1 MFLLVS
7 CVPNHFDLKLE
18 HLGFAFCETLGPLE
32 NVSGCCHLA
41 YWFCLALPASQLCVT
56 CNGQWVWHHL
66 CFQSPCVTC
75 AYYLRTGVLLQQRFV
90 IVQFSRICGLSP
102 PPATHN
108 SRVSWGDPLS
118 SLLSVVLPCPLPF
131 FCQECWI
138 SLGNFSSSSCRS
150 LVSQVWVILRTKP
163 GDEK

>member
-7 CVPNHFDLKLE
+7 CMPNHFESKIE

-41 YWFCLALPASQLCVT
+41 YWFCLALPASRLCVT
-56 CNGQWVWHHL
+56 CNGQWIRHHL
-66 CFQSPCVTC
+66 CFLSPCVTC
-75 AYYLRTGVLLQQRFV
+75 AHYLRIGVLLQQRFV

-102 PPATHN
+102 PHAQ
-108 SRVSWGDPLS
+108 SRVSRGVPLS
-118 SLLSVVLPCPLPF
+118 SLLSMVLPYPLLF
-131 FCQECWI
+131 FCQEYWI
-138 SLGNFSSSSCRS
+138 SLGNFSSSSCCS

-163 GDEK
+163 GDEE

>member
-7 CVPNHFDLKLE
+7 CVPNHFESKIE

-41 YWFCLALPASQLCVT
+41 YWFCLALPASRLCVT
-56 CNGQWVWHHL
+56 CNGQWIRHHL

-75 AYYLRTGVLLQQRFV
+75 AHYLRIGVLLQQRFV

-102 PPATHN
+102 QHAQLKGESGCSPQLATLYG
-108 SRVSWGDPLS
+108 SPLS
-118 SLLSVVLPCPLPF
+118 APVLLSGILD
-131 FCQECWI
+131 
-138 SLGNFSSSSCRS
+138 FS
-150 LVSQVWVILRTKP
+150 WKF
-163 GDEK
+163 